1 MIGTNPVPCDEPKCR
16 KIASQLVGG
25 NFGRYG
31 HLILAS
37 CDLHL
42 PDMRKQMRKT
52 MVWGSFPLDIGVEA
66 VKSFW

>member
-1 MIGTNPVPCDEPKCR
+1 MISNSPLPCDHPSCR
-16 KIASQLVGG
+16 KIAGRIIGG

-31 HLILAS
+31 RLVLAA
-37 CDLHL
+37 CEAHE

-52 MVWGSFPLDIGVEA
+52 MVWGSFPLDIFVEE

>member
-1 MIGTNPVPCDEPKCR
+1 MINSNPLPCDFPTCR

-31 HLILAS
+31 RLVLAS
-37 CDLHL
+37 CDSHL
-42 PDMRKQMRKT
+42 PDARKQMRKT
-52 MVWGSFPLDIGVEA
+52 MVWGSFPLDIFLEE